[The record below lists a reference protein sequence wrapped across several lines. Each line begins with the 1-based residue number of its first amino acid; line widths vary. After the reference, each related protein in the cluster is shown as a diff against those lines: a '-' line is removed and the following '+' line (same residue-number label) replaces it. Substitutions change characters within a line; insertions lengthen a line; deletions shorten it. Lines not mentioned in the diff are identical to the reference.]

1 MTRASSDP
9 KGLAGFKRF
18 VAIGDSQ
25 TEGLY
30 DYREDGS
37 LRGWADRFAEGL
49 SERNPGLVY
58 ANLAV
63 RGKRTREIFETQIAP
78 ALALK
83 PDLVSVMSGV
93 NDMVSP
99 SADPVAVAADI
110 ERMYSALASPGRV
123 LVGCTFPL
131 PRVGLTRRVAPRLR
145 ALNTEIRRV
154 ADRHGV
160 LLVDLEGQTMASDP
174 RLWSHDRIHLNPEG
188 HRRLAGAFVAL
199 LVNNADEDWKEP
211 LPPEPPSSRINAAAS
226 EVAWLGRYLVPK
238 IFRLLQGRS
247 SGDGR
252 VAKRPTFSSA
262 LSPVSGL
269 VSAPVDAA
277 AAAKRERR

>member
-1 MTRASSDP
+1 MTGYET
-9 KGLAGFKRF
+9 GLDGFERF

-30 DYREDGS
+30 DYHADGS
-37 LRGWADRFAEGL
+37 LRGWADRFAERL
-49 SERNPGLVY
+49 SERNPSLVY

-63 RGKRTREIFETQIAP
+63 RGKRTRAILETQVEP
-78 ALALK
+78 ALALE

-99 SADPVAVAADI
+99 SADPVVVAADI
-110 ERMYSALASPGRV
+110 ERMYSALARPGRV

-145 ALNTEIRRV
+145 ALNVEIRRI

-160 LLVDLEGQTMASDP
+160 LLVDLEEEAMASDP

-188 HRRLAGAFVAL
+188 HHRLAGAFVAL
-199 LVNNADEDWKEP
+199 LENNADEDWKMP
-211 LPPEPPSSRINAAAS
+211 LPLEPPPSRIDAAAS

-238 IFRLLQGRS
+238 VFRLLRGRS

-252 VAKRPTFSSA
+252 VAKRPTFS
-262 LSPVSGL
+262 PVK
-269 VSAPVDAA
+269 
-277 AAAKRERR
+277 AAAKSVRR

>member
-1 MTRASSDP
+1 MARPPTA
-9 KGLAGFKRF
+9 LTGFERF

-25 TEGLY
+25 SEGLY
-30 DYREDGS
+30 DYHADGS
-37 LRGWADRFAEGL
+37 LRGWADRFAEHL

-63 RGKRTREIFETQIAP
+63 RGKRTREILETQIEP
-78 ALALK
+78 AIALE

-99 SADPVAVAADI
+99 SADPIAVAADI
-110 ERMYSALASPGRV
+110 ERMYSALARPGRV

-145 ALNTEIRRV
+145 ALNTEIRHI

-160 LLVDLEGQTMASDP
+160 LLVDLEVEAMASDP
-174 RLWSHDRIHLNPEG
+174 RLWSHDRIHLNPDG
-188 HRRLAGAFVAL
+188 HRRLAGAFFAL
-199 LVNNADEDWKEP
+199 LENSADEDWKVP
-211 LPPEPPSSRINAAAS
+211 LPPEPPASRVNAAAS
-226 EVAWLGRYLVPK
+226 EAAWLGRYLVPK
-238 IFRLLQGRS
+238 IFRLVRGRS

-252 VAKRPTFSSA
+252 VAKRPTFS
-262 LSPVSGL
+262 PVKTG
-269 VSAPVDAA
+269 
-277 AAAKRERR
+277 AKNERG